1 MHNLI
6 IGETCLLSYQLRRLN
21 ITEGKNELFD
31 NMLATID
38 GVYDLINDNFNNILN
53 DEYLEFIN
61 YPYYPDHGI
70 SHSKWINKKYSIDKD
85 NIFSWPVFAFFHYDA
100 FNQEQKN
107 SIIRKTIRLKN
118 KLEDD
123 ENVNLFYYYREGKNY
138 NLSKIIEKCNSFKK
152 FLTKKYNKPFNFF
165 LITKDSGDKN
175 ILSKKIDGVHHFNFT
190 SPFSWIGIDDNWDG
204 HSDNDLFDI
213 FKEQYEKIICNIN

>member
-38 GVYDLINDNFNNILN
+38 GVYDLIDDDFNNILN
-53 DEYLEFIN
+53 EEYLEFMN
-61 YPYYPDHGI
+61 YMYYPNHNI
-70 SHSKWINKKYSIDKD
+70 SHSKWVNKKYSIDRD
-85 NIFSWPVFAFFHYDA
+85 NIFSWPVFSFFHYDA
-100 FNQEQKN
+100 FNQEQKD
-107 SIIRKTIRLKN
+107 SIIRKTLRLKN

-138 NLSKIIEKCNSFKK
+138 NLKKIIEKCNSFKK
-152 FLTKKYNKPFNFF
+152 FITKKYNKPFNII
-165 LITKDSGDKN
+165 LITKDSGGKN
-175 ILSKKIDGVHHFNFT
+175 ILYKKIDDIYHFNFT
-190 SPFSWIGIDDNWDG
+190 SPHSWVGIDDNWDA
-204 HSDNDLFDI
+204 HHDNNLFNTFKEEI
-213 FKEQYEKIICNIN
+213 FKRNILIN

>member
-38 GVYDLINDNFNNILN
+38 GVYDLIDDDFNNILN
-53 DEYLEFIN
+53 EEYLEFMN
-61 YPYYPDHGI
+61 YMYYPNHNI
-70 SHSKWINKKYSIDKD
+70 SHSKWVNKKYSIDRD
-85 NIFSWPVFAFFHYDA
+85 NIFSWPVFSFFHYDA
-100 FNQEQKN
+100 FNQEQKD
-107 SIIRKTIRLKN
+107 SIIRKTLRLKN

-138 NLSKIIEKCNSFKK
+138 NLKKIIEKCNSFKK
-152 FLTKKYNKPFNFF
+152 FITKKYNKPFNII
-165 LITKDSGDKN
+165 LITKDSGGKN
-175 ILSKKIDGVHHFNFT
+175 ILYKKIDDIYHFNFT
-190 SPFSWIGIDDNWDG
+190 SPHSWVGIDDNWDA
-204 HSDNDLFDI
+204 HNDNNLFDTFKEEI
-213 FKEQYEKIICNIN
+213 FKRNILIN